1 METPPAMQN
10 EAVNVCVCA
19 RATFAAAGEME
30 FVAEHVMVTLAL
42 ADFAVSATLVAVT
55 FTVAG
60 DGGAAGATYSAL
72 SAPFETTVPSVEL
85 PPEMPFTLHV
95 TAVDGLP
102 GPDMLAVN
110 ACPAPVEIVA
120 EMGEMA
126 TTMSSFTVTT
136 DDAVTSDSALLEAV
150 TVTLA
155 DTGIVTGAVY
165 KPAEEIVPALAFPPA
180 TPPANHVMLV
190 FDAPVTLA

>member
-1 METPPAMQN
+1 MKFP
-10 EAVNVCVCA
+10 V
-19 RATFAAAGEME
+19 
-30 FVAEHVMVTLAL
+30 EHVMVTLAL
-42 ADFAVSATLVAVT
+42 ADFAMSVTLVTVT

-72 SAPFETTVPSVEL
+72 AAPFDATVPTVEL
-85 PPEMPFTLHV
+85 PPAMPFTLHV

-102 GPDMLAVN
+102 VPDMVAIN

-120 EMGEMA
+120 EVGEMP

-136 DDAVTSDSALLEAV
+136 DEALTSDSALLEAV

-155 DTGIVTGAVY
+155 DAGILTGAVY
-165 KPAEEIVPALAFPPA
+165 KPAEEIVPALTFPPT
-180 TPPANHVMLV
+180 TPPANHVTLV
-190 FDAPVTLA
+190 FEAPVTLARNCCV

>member
-1 METPPAMQN
+1 
-10 EAVNVCVCA
+10 
-19 RATFAAAGEME
+19 
-30 FVAEHVMVTLAL
+30 MVTLAL

-72 SAPFETTVPSVEL
+72 SAPFEAMVPSVKL
-85 PPEMPFTLHV
+85 PPAMPFTLHV

-102 GPDMLAVN
+102 GPDMLAMN
-110 ACPAPVEIVA
+110 AWPPPVEIVA
-120 EMGEMA
+120 EVGEMP
-126 TTMSSFTVTT
+126 TTKSSFRVTT
-136 DDAVTSDSALLEAV
+136 DEVVTSDSALLEAV

-165 KPAEEIVPALAFPPA
+165 KPAEEIVPALAFPPE
-180 TPPANHVMLV
+180 TPPANHVTLV
-190 FDAPVTLA
+190 FEAPVTLA